1 MFPVPL
7 YVSTSLYVQ
16 VLAVVEELQ
25 VCPVQYLCVA
35 DLSTQAE
42 RTDKSVYSELAAQVA
57 SRQMVVSGGLL
68 LFNALTGINAF
79 IYWGD
84 ALLNVSPPSLQP
96 RLHCAGHHE
105 LPLN

>member
-1 MFPVPL
+1 M
-7 YVSTSLYVQ
+7 
-16 VLAVVEELQ
+16 EELQ
-25 VCPVQYLCVA
+25 VCPVCLCVVCPVPVCLCVA
-35 DLSTQAE
+35 DRFNTQAE

-84 ALLNVSPPSLQP
+84 ALLNVRTTPATIALWS
-96 RLHCAGHHE
+96 R
-105 LPLN
+105 